1 METPQSRRWFRKL
14 FLLCKLFNNQ
24 SPSYLFDYIPSNDR
38 IYNTTHAANV
48 QTIKSNHFFKNF
60 YIPSKILEWNKLD
73 QEIRNAK
80 NYTLFRKH
88 VLSFIRPE
96 ADSIFSV
103 HNGKGK
109 KLTRPRVGFSHLKNT
124 NFDITFKMQ

>member
-1 METPQSRRWFRKL
+1 MTEYITRRMQLMFKRL
-14 FLLCKLFNNQ
+14 NPTIFLRTSTFLQ
-24 SPSYLFDYIPSNDR
+24 
-38 IYNTTHAANV
+38 
-48 QTIKSNHFFKNF
+48 
-60 YIPSKILEWNKLD
+60 ILEWNKLD
-73 QEIRNAK
+73 QEIRNAESY
-80 NYTLFRKH
+80 NLFRKY
-88 VLSFIRPE
+88 VLSFIRPK

>member
-1 METPQSRRWFRKL
+1 MTEYITRRMQLMFKRL
-14 FLLCKLFNNQ
+14 N
-24 SPSYLFDYIPSNDR
+24 P
-38 IYNTTHAANV
+38 
-48 QTIKSNHFFKNF
+48 TIFFKNF
-60 YIPSKILEWNKLD
+60 FIPSKILEWNKLD

-80 NYTLFRKH
+80 SYTLFRKH
-88 VLSFIRPE
+88 ILSFIRPE

-103 HNGKGK
+103 HNRKGK